1 MKKFTFTVLA
11 IGSLGIFSC
20 GGGTEKPKDADTS
33 MESASETAAST
44 AVTSISITSGD
55 DMKYSETEF
64 TVPVGKEVTISLHN
78 MGKMAKDV
86 MGHNMVVLKPGS
98 DVKAYAAGAVSA
110 KAEDYEPKAQA
121 DQVLGS
127 TKLLGPDEKGEIKI
141 TFTEPGVY
149 PFLCSFPGHEGTMN
163 GTITVE

>member
-11 IGSLGIFSC
+11 IGSLGLFSC
-20 GGGTEKPKDADTS
+20 GGGADKPKEADTS
-33 MESASETAAST
+33 MESASEAAASE
-44 AVTSISITSGD
+44 AVTSIALTAGD
-55 DMKYSETEF
+55 DMKYSATDF

-78 MGKMAKDV
+78 IGKMAKEN
-86 MGHNMVVLKPGS
+86 MGHNMVILKPGG

-141 TFTEPGVY
+141 TFPEAGVY
-149 PFLCSFPGHEGTMN
+149 PFLCSFPGHEGSMN